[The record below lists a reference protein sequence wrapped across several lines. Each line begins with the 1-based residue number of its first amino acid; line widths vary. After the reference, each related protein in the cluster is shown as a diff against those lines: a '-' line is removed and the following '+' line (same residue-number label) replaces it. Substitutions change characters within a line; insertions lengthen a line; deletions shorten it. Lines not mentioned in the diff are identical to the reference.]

1 MKNFDA
7 TDRVNFF
14 TRRAPDFFAIW
25 IRIRG
30 IGLMDQIVK
39 EPAGNHYPF
48 VQYTLGEK
56 AALMGIMGD
65 RQARHNANV
74 TAF

>member
-48 VQYTLGEK
+48 VQYTLGGESRVN
-56 AALMGIMGD
+56 GD
-65 RQARHNANV
+65 YGR
-74 TAF
+74 